1 MGNNFGAI
9 LTCNYGYSE
18 VYCIKQWQCDIP
30 LFFLFCHIPFPECN
44 SCAATTMIFVPPLSF
59 KKIGDLG
66 LFYASWT
73 MSVLFLDDIT
83 IWMAQAFVLI
93 IFEFLSDKL
102 LPPSSLLYV
111 NTVIVSSHFCDGLTL
126 LSTFR
131 IWFNCI
137 LPFLE
142 LP

>member
-1 MGNNFGAI
+1 
-9 LTCNYGYSE
+9 
-18 VYCIKQWQCDIP
+18 
-30 LFFLFCHIPFPECN
+30 
-44 SCAATTMIFVPPLSF
+44 
-59 KKIGDLG
+59 
-66 LFYASWT
+66 

-111 NTVIVSSHFCDGLTL
+111 NTVIVNSHFCDGLTL